1 MTQPSS
7 LQRTPWCLAEEGA
20 SNVSRSQK
28 MAVLQLVSGWSYHMQ
43 VLGDDRLVEV
53 RTPFLRR
60 NDVEEP
66 RTMFGHC
73 RFVSPRFATC
83 LVEDGSAAPACS
95 TFRKPACLSSRCGIP
110 RHPSGLAVREDLCR
124 PSGWTTTRTHAGNP
138 GCL

>member
-1 MTQPSS
+1 M
-7 LQRTPWCLAEEGA
+7 
-20 SNVSRSQK
+20 K
-28 MAVLQLVSGWSYHMQ
+28 

-60 NDVEEP
+60 NDVEET

-95 TFRKPACLSSRCGIP
+95 TFRKHAWPKGACLSSRCGIP
-110 RHPSGLAVREDLCR
+110 RHPLAFRENLRSSLTALSSIWMDDHKDPCGKPRLPLTGRWRSIEVSACSVLAAGR
-124 PSGWTTTRTHAGNP
+124 PQRIHQH
-138 GCL
+138 